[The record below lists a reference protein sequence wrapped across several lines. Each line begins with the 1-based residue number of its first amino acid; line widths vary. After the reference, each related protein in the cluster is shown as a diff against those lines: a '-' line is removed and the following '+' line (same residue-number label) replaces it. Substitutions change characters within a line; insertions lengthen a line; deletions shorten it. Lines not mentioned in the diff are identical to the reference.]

1 MIFLTGASGLVG
13 NFICRKLI
21 QEGQQV
27 RALKRASSD
36 LSGLQDVA
44 AQVEWVEGDLLDILS
59 LQEAMEGCQAVIH
72 CAGMVSYHKKD
83 ARQLFQVNAEGT
95 TNMVNAALRQKVKRF
110 VHMSSVA
117 AIGRSARLHKIDE
130 NFDWAD
136 ADEHTAYG
144 QSKQQAEIEVFR
156 AGVEGMEVVVLN
168 PALVLGPGPWDQS
181 SMQVFKYVYDESPF
195 YTEGFMNY
203 IDARDLAN
211 ITFAA
216 LQGELKSGERYIVS
230 AGALSYKQFFD
241 LAAAAMEK
249 KAPSIRVN
257 SYLLKTAYYVES
269 LRAWLSGKTP
279 LITKETL
286 KLARQRLIFA
296 NSKIQQS
303 LDYQF
308 IPLRETVQW
317 TCKQLIK

>member
-21 QEGQQV
+21 EEGQQV
-27 RALKRASSD
+27 RALKRTTSN
-36 LSGLQDVA
+36 LSGLQEVA
-44 AQVEWVEGDLLDILS
+44 AEVEWVEGDVLDILS
-59 LQEAMEGCQAVIH
+59 LHKAMEGCETVVH

-83 ARQLFQVNAEGT
+83 AKQLFQINTEGT
-95 TNMVNAALRQKVKRF
+95 ANMVNVALRQEVKRF

-117 AIGRSARLHKIDE
+117 AIGRSAKLRKIDE
-130 NFDWAD
+130 TFNWAD

-144 QSKQQAEIEVFR
+144 QSKQQAEMEAFR

-168 PALVLGPGPWDQS
+168 PALVLGPGPWEQS
-181 SMQVFKYVYDESPF
+181 SMQVFKYVYEQNPF
-195 YTEGFMNY
+195 YTEGCMNY
-203 IDARDLAN
+203 VDARDLAN

-241 LAAAAMEK
+241 LTAAAMKK
-249 KAPSIRVN
+249 KAPSTRVN
-257 SYLLKTAYYVES
+257 SYLLTAAYYAES
-269 LRAWLSGKTP
+269 LRAKLSGKTP

-286 KLARQRLIFA
+286 KLAQQHLIFA
-296 NSKIQQS
+296 NSKIQQA

-308 IPLRETVQW
+308 IPLRDTVQW
-317 TCKQLIK
+317 TCRQLLK